1 MREGIRVK
9 DLKGKRKTRLSI
21 RRMNFMLG
29 PYFHIDMIWI
39 DWSYIVC
46 IALLKATNA
55 LLKVSTKISKFPH
68 SHELVYFLKF

>member
-1 MREGIRVK
+1 MRVK
-9 DLKGKRKTRLSI
+9 DLKRKCKTGLSI
-21 RRMNFMLG
+21 WRMNFMLG

-55 LLKVSTKISKFPH
+55 LLKVDRKS
-68 SHELVYFLKF
+68 VV